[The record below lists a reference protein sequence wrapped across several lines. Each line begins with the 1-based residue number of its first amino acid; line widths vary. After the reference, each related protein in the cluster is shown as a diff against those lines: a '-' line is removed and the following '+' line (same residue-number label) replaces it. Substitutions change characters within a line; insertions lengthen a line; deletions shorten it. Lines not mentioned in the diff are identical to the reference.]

1 VTIQQVTA
9 ATADN
14 FGLDRPRGAAV
25 ASVEPGGPAD
35 KAGIEPLDII
45 LSVNGHG
52 VEDQAD
58 LPSMIAEIKP
68 GQTAQLEVWRDKAI
82 KRISVTVEELKEK
95 PARRTS
101 AQGDEGGGSVG
112 ETATVNRIGLSVRVL
127 TAGERTQLKTRASV
141 VIVAASG
148 PAVDAGLREGDI
160 ILSVNRTMIG
170 SIAEFQAA
178 IKNALKSATLLIQ
191 RDNQQSIVTV
201 TLQ

>member
-1 VTIQQVTA
+1 
-9 ATADN
+9 
-14 FGLDRPRGAAV
+14 
-25 ASVEPGGPAD
+25 
-35 KAGIEPLDII
+35 
-45 LSVNGHG
+45 
-52 VEDQAD
+52 
-58 LPSMIAEIKP
+58 
-68 GQTAQLEVWRDKAI
+68 
-82 KRISVTVEELKEK
+82 
-95 PARRTS
+95 
-101 AQGDEGGGSVG
+101 
-112 ETATVNRIGLSVRVL
+112 VNRIGLSVRVL